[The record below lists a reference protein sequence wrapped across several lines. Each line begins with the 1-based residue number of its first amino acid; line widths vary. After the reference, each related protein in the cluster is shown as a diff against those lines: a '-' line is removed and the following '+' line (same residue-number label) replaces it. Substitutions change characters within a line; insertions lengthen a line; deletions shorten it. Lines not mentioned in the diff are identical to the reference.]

1 MTVCLSILL
10 WLVFLLLHRKNLL
23 RQTEVVTSFF
33 PCHLPLLGAGSLHL
47 YLGARFSPSLSWD
60 LLLLIQCLEFP
71 HLPDPIR
78 GLSKWSSNN
87 YMSTRMFA
95 FFFSLW
101 SSFSLYIQASSMM
114 RLNVSMMMTSVL
126 VFETFHIIVQV
137 HCTLNYFC
145 LVWLFYF
152 LIWSCTPPS
161 MARVKILI
169 HAQTFLMGY
178 GLLFF

>member
-10 WLVFLLLHRKNLL
+10 WLVFLLLHRKSLL
-23 RQTEVVTSFF
+23 RQTEVVTAFF

-60 LLLLIQCLEFP
+60 LLLLKQCLEFP

-87 YMSTRMFA
+87 YMSTRMLA
-95 FFFSLW
+95 FFSPFDPLS
-101 SSFSLYIQASSMM
+101 ASIFKQVLLM
-114 RLNVSMMMTSVL
+114 RLTVSMMMTSVL

-152 LIWSCTPPS
+152 LIWNCTSPS